1 MTAALRLSILPGTLA
16 VARLASHAELP
27 SWVRGAFVTISRT
40 SDELSIVCDEGSV
53 PEHVQA
59 ERGWGAFKLHGPIP
73 FEVVGIA
80 AALLT
85 PLAEALI
92 PVFLI
97 STFDTDYVL
106 VKRERLDEA
115 AAVLRLAGHDV
126 S

>member
-1 MTAALRLSILPGTLA
+1 M
-16 VARLASHAELP
+16 
-27 SWVRGAFVTISRT
+27 
-40 SDELSIVCDEGSV
+40 
-53 PEHVQA
+53 
-59 ERGWGAFKLHGPIP
+59 
-73 FEVVGIA
+73 VGIA

-115 AAVLRLAGHDV
+115 TAVLRLAGHDV
-126 S
+126 R